1 MPDRRP
7 LIYGWSS
14 LATKKKARSDDE
26 PAADESIQLLNDHIR
41 EQFVHNARIIAD
53 NEKPERLLKMIQT
66 CPKLKPPTP
75 TNKELWK
82 IVQKVRRE
90 VLGGDSK
97 PDRKPTSRRKA

>member
-1 MPDRRP
+1 M
-7 LIYGWSS
+7 
-14 LATKKKARSDDE
+14 ATKKKAISEDE
-26 PAADESIQLLNDHIR
+26 PSPDENIQLLHDHIR
-41 EQFVHNARIIAD
+41 EQFVHNARIIAE

-97 PDRKPTSRRKA
+97 PVRKATSRRKPKRKD

>member
-1 MPDRRP
+1 
-7 LIYGWSS
+7 
-14 LATKKKARSDDE
+14 LATKNKARSEDE
-26 PAADESIQLLNDHIR
+26 PAADEGIQLLHDHIR
-41 EQFVHNARIIAD
+41 EQFVHNARIIAE

-90 VLGGDSK
+90 VLGSDSK
-97 PDRKPTSRRKA
+97 PDSKKTSRRKAKGKD